1 MDEVV
6 INPKRPQRRRY
17 RKALPPAEELLGE
30 AVTMLHEVMRQVAC
44 LADDERSMEN
54 WLDVLDGLGKA
65 STRLATLL
73 KTLKTL
79 GGSSELTS
87 AFNQALNELLQEMGA
102 PPHP

>member
-1 MDEVV
+1 MDEVMQ
-6 INPKRPQRRRY
+6 NQRHPRRSRF
-17 RKALPPAEELLGE
+17 RKPLPPAEALLGE
-30 AVTMLHEVMRQVAC
+30 AVNMLHEVMRQVAS
-44 LADDERSMEN
+44 LADEESSMDER
-54 WLDVLDGLGKA
+54 LDVLDGLGKA

-87 AFNQALNELLQEMGA
+87 AFDQALNELLQEMGA